1 MNAVRAVLT
10 FLLLSQVISLWVLDF
25 SKARSCSWFLW
36 TDSLDTVSMLGTCPT
51 QEPQDYIS
59 ALSRDM
65 ALSLALLA
73 SLVDD
78 IQRALTKFA
87 AEYEAIRM
95 RTSKSE
101 AMILLENGGN
111 LALGGE
117 VVVRG
122 YSVKPG
128 SWGLARK

>member
-1 MNAVRAVLT
+1 MDRLLRHSLNAR
-10 FLLLSQVISLWVLDF
+10 
-25 SKARSCSWFLW
+25 R
-36 TDSLDTVSMLGTCPT
+36 VSYS
-51 QEPQDYIS
+51 EPQDYIS

-65 ALSLALLA
+65 ALLA

-78 IQRALTKFA
+78 IQHALKKFA
-87 AEYEAIRM
+87 AKYEAIGM

-117 VVVRG
+117 VVVRS
-122 YSVKPG
+122 YIFKPG
-128 SWGLARK
+128 SWGLAHK